1 MADTADRPA
10 ASPPSASIEPAGS
23 LGVRRRPVS
32 IFRIL
37 RRFFLLSGGRRLLV
51 VEAVL
56 WLGLS
61 RIALLFVPFRV
72 LVARFGALT
81 PSAKADAGRQSCL
94 SNEQSALV
102 LAVGWSVTRAARYV
116 PFRAV
121 CLPQA
126 IAAQVMLNRRRIASV
141 MHFGVAKIPDEGLA
155 AHAWL
160 DASSIEV
167 TGYPVGPEFV
177 EVARFE

>member
-1 MADTADRPA
+1 M
-10 ASPPSASIEPAGS
+10 
-23 LGVRRRPVS
+23 
-32 IFRIL
+32 
-37 RRFFLLSGGRRLLV
+37 
-51 VEAVL
+51 

-72 LVARFGALT
+72 LAARFGTLT
-81 PSAKADAGRQSCL
+81 PSGKADVGRQNGL
-94 SNEQSALV
+94 SEEQSALA

-126 IAAQVMLNRRRIASV
+126 IAAQAMLNRRRIASV
-141 MHFGVAKIPDEGLA
+141 MHFGVAKLPDEGLS

-160 DASSIEV
+160 DAGRIEV
-167 TGYPVGPEFV
+167 TGYPIGPEFV